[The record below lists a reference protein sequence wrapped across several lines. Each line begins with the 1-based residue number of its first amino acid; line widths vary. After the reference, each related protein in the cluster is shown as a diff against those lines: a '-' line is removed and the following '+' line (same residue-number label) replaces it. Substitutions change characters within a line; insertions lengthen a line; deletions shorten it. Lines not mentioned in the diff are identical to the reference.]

1 MVVLISTHALQFHA
15 LQIAC
20 VTASCALPAVPT
32 MCSSSCAGE
41 DDDMPLAAAAATKK
55 MPSDKQLV
63 MSVEEILAGED
74 VQSFALSALMKRL
87 RERRAV
93 AVPALLLARK
103 RCIE

>member
-1 MVVLISTHALQFHA
+1 MHFNSMPCRLLAGQHHARYLLF
-15 LQIAC
+15 LPC
-20 VTASCALPAVPT
+20 VRHH
-32 MCSSSCAGE
+32 CAGE

-93 AVPALLLARK
+93 AVPALLLTRK
-103 RCIE
+103 LCIG